1 MKNISDFKIYSAT
14 QTIFFAL
21 LIFMP
26 LARGGVHLWT
36 HAVAAIGVLLLLTTL
51 SLEKINSGQPKFKR
65 TELFFPILALLSW
78 VLLSLLLSSS
88 KPDSIES
95 LSRVLVYVSIYYIT
109 IHIVRTRSQQ
119 RALVY
124 LLISIGLFLSYF
136 GFIKLLGF
144 NPFSWWHYAG
154 LNENNNFLTS
164 TFGNHN
170 HLAGYLE
177 MVVPLLLCLFLVR
190 TRRGATK
197 YYLLF
202 FVVTLLAAHTLALSR
217 GGWISILVSLLFMG
231 SVLYSQ
237 RRFRRKKFLLM
248 IVVSAIFLLFF
259 VLAGTNMLERILT
272 ITDRDTVVGL
282 NGRSIA
288 WQGVFEMIAAH
299 PILGSGPGSFATIF
313 TQYQPPG
320 MTARFF
326 YAHND
331 YLQYIAE
338 LGLPIIIFMAWFLYV
353 IFKKG
358 FKKLQSPSRQKWGI
372 TLGAMTGIVAIL
384 IHSFVDFNLHIP
396 ANAMLFTVLVALV
409 MGDVK
414 SRKKKGKRAKA

>member
-1 MKNISDFKIYSAT
+1 MKNKPGFKINTAT
-14 QTIFFAL
+14 QTIFCSL

-26 LARGGVHLWT
+26 LARGGAHLWT
-36 HAVAAIGVLLLLTTL
+36 HTVAVIGVLLIVTALF
-51 SLEKINSGQPKFKR
+51 LENIKSGQPKFKR
-65 TELFFPILALLSW
+65 TELFYPIVVLFSW
-78 VLLSLLLSSS
+78 VFLSFLLSSS

-95 LSRVLVYVSIYYIT
+95 IVDLLVYVSVYYIT
-109 IHIVRTRSQQ
+109 LHLIRTRSQQ

-124 LLISIGLFLSYF
+124 LLISICLFLSLF
-136 GFIKLLGF
+136 GFLKLLAL
-144 NPFSWWHYAG
+144 NPFSWWHYEGLYEG
-154 LNENNNFLTS
+154 LNFLSS
-164 TFGNHN
+164 TYGNHN

-177 MVVPLLLCLFLVR
+177 MVIPLLLCLFLVK
-190 TRRGATK
+190 TRRGMAK
-197 YYLLF
+197 YLMLF
-202 FVVTLLAAHTLALSR
+202 LVVVLFASHTLALSR
-217 GGWISILVSLLFMG
+217 GGWVSIFISLLFMG

-237 RRFRRKKFLLM
+237 RRFKRKKIILM
-248 IVVSAIFLLFF
+248 IVGSVIFLLFF
-259 VLAGTNMLERILT
+259 VMAGTNMLERILT
-272 ITDRDTVVGL
+272 VTDRDTVVGL

-288 WQGVFEMIAAH
+288 WQGVYEMIKAH

-338 LGLPIIIFMAWFLYV
+338 LGYPILIFIAWFLYI
-353 IFKKG
+353 IFKTG
-358 FKKLQSPSRQKWGI
+358 FKKLQSPSRQTWGI

-409 MGDVK
+409 MGDVE
-414 SRKKKGKRAKA
+414 SRREKGKGRKG